1 MDDVAAS
8 TVEPAQRPIELIL
21 LRQLASYLDMPIF
34 VVDAEGR
41 LVYYNEPAEPLLGM
55 RFDEVGMMETAD
67 WLAAF
72 RPGEEAGAVL
82 PADQVP
88 LLVAL
93 RERRPVHREL
103 WISGLDGIRRPI
115 GATALPLVGQGGV
128 RLGAVAIFWEE
139 PKA

>member
-1 MDDVAAS
+1 VATS
-8 TVEPAQRPIELIL
+8 TFAPAQRPIELIL

-34 VVDAEGR
+34 IVDAEGR
-41 LVYYNEPAEPLLGM
+41 LIYYNEPAEPLLGV
-55 RFDEVGMMETAD
+55 RFDEVGIMETAD

-72 RPGEEAGAVL
+72 RPGDEADAVL

-93 RERRPVHREL
+93 REQRPVHREL
-103 WISGLDGIRRPI
+103 WISGLDGVRRPI

-128 RLGAVAIFWEE
+128 RLGAVAMFWQE
-139 PKA
+139 PAA

>member
-1 MDDVAAS
+1 MSRATPV
-8 TVEPAQRPIELIL
+8 QRPIELIL

-34 VVDAEGR
+34 IVDTEGR
-41 LVYYNEPAEPLLGM
+41 LVYYNGPAESLLGV

-72 RPGEEAGAVL
+72 RPGDEAGAASA
-82 PADQVP
+82 ADEVP

-103 WISGLDGIRRPI
+103 WISGLDGLRRPI
-115 GATALPLVGQGGV
+115 GATAFPLVAQGGAY
-128 RLGAVAIFWEE
+128 LGAVAIFWLE
-139 PKA
+139 PAP